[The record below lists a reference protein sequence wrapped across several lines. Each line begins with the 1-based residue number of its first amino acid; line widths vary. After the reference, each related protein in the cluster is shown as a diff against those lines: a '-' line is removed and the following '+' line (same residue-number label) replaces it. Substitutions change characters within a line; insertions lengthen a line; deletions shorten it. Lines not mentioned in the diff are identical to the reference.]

1 MFHGYTKKGELFM
14 TKKRT
19 EAQQS
24 LIEVD
29 SLNEV
34 QSLNAADLLW
44 DGWLNNFKTLQGF
57 QTEIDVKSLQ
67 AVDNQKG
74 ILKSTRGMVS
84 KIEEE
89 ANKKTEELN
98 ASLQHTIKTI
108 EKGQL
113 GSPISTWMKQIGDI
127 NNSVQALSW
136 APSKVMLDLVTH
148 SQDQFESN
156 VKKALNQQQQVR
168 SEVLKTVEKF
178 TDQMK
183 QAQKELIPNIQ

>member
-1 MFHGYTKKGELFM
+1 M

-19 EAQQS
+19 EAQHS

-29 SLNEV
+29 LLKEV
-34 QSLNAADLLW
+34 QSLNPVDLLW
-44 DGWLNNFKTLQGF
+44 DGWVNSFKTLQGF

-74 ILKSTRGMVS
+74 ILNSTRGMVS

-89 ANKKTEELN
+89 ASKKTEELN
-98 ASLQHTIKTI
+98 ASLQHTINTI
-108 EKGQL
+108 EKDQV
-113 GSPISTWMKQIGDI
+113 GSPVSNWLNQIGDI

-136 APSKVMLDLVTH
+136 TPTKVMMDLVTH
-148 SQDQFESN
+148 SQNQFESS
-156 VKKALNQQQQVR
+156 VKKTLNQQQQVR

-178 TDQMK
+178 TEQMK
-183 QAQKELIPNIQ
+183 QTHKELIPNIQ

>member
-1 MFHGYTKKGELFM
+1 M

-19 EAQQS
+19 EAQHS
-24 LIEVD
+24 LIGVD

-34 QSLNAADLLW
+34 QSLNAVDILW
-44 DGWLNNFKTLQGF
+44 DGWLNSFKTLQGF
-57 QTEIDVKSLQ
+57 QTEIDVKALQ

-74 ILKSTRGMVS
+74 ILNSTRGMVS
-84 KIEEE
+84 KLEDE

-108 EKGQL
+108 DKDQL
-113 GSPISTWMKQIGDI
+113 GSTVSTWMNQIGEI

-136 APSKVMLDLVTH
+136 TPSKVMLDLVTH
-148 SQDQFESN
+148 SQDQFESS

-168 SEVLKTVEKF
+168 SEVLNTIEKF
-178 TDQMK
+178 TEQMK
-183 QAQKELIPNIQ
+183 QTHKELIPNIQ